1 MSYAAFVNTAG
12 DAVGV
17 YNANGM
23 RFATEA
29 EASAYGR
36 DLSSRWSAMRVM
48 EVRETDGPV
57 NYEIRDGE
65 LRSL

>member
-17 YNANGM
+17 YNTNGM
-23 RFATEA
+23 RFATED
-29 EASAYGR
+29 EAVAYGQ
-36 DLSSRWSAMRVM
+36 DLSSRWTALRVM
-48 EVRETDGPV
+48 EVRETDEPV
-57 NYEIRDGE
+57 NYEIKDGE